1 MSNLK
6 NASDEMLR
14 RVLGRLPRRLPPPG
28 LTTALR
34 VAASKERLRR
44 GGFGKALLYWFDR
57 LQWEASD
64 AMRALA
70 LPVVGG
76 VFSAVILLGMW
87 VVPTYPVRA
96 DSSFD
101 VPTTLTANSF
111 MGTATEAAVKATGPV
126 VGAGAD
132 VVVDVTI
139 DGRGRIVEYR
149 VVSGTIFGEDP
160 GFRRRLEN
168 LLLFT
173 EFVPATAFGKPGVSR
188 MRLTLTSSSVDVRG

>member
-96 DSSFD
+96 DNNFD

-111 MGTATEAAVKATGPV
+111 MGTATPGPALCSALSTQHPILVTLPARADPSSGIARHRPTPTGS
-126 VGAGAD
+126 A
-132 VVVDVTI
+132 
-139 DGRGRIVEYR
+139 R
-149 VVSGTIFGEDP
+149 
-160 GFRRRLEN
+160 
-168 LLLFT
+168 
-173 EFVPATAFGKPGVSR
+173 
-188 MRLTLTSSSVDVRG
+188 